1 MKAPLAAFLFSLG
14 LNLTGHSIL
23 PSAFFVSSS
32 EIADEVNSATA
43 AGANKDGKTTPFI
56 PDENTYARIKATRS
70 RRMAEQRE
78 RVRQKIASG
87 EFDAKYGP
95 NADNSD
101 SNANKAQSE
110 GGQFH
115 RITEEQLNTLVNNAY
130 ETDPNLTKR
139 NHEWIKRGNL
149 REALNDPRRRDL
161 WGSSINRDPYATPSG
176 MADSSQEYEPW
187 QQAFRK
193 IGDFVDC
200 SNMFYNGGGSHDSG
214 DNEGKCAHWTLW
226 CAYVDPYYTGNGY
239 YEYNG
244 DNAPGSLSCHKPD
257 SGWLMIG
264 CYAQELYQFYEQ
276 LSKHVW

>member
-23 PSAFFVSSS
+23 PTAFFVSSS
-32 EIADEVNSATA
+32 EIADEVNSAA
-43 AGANKDGKTTPFI
+43 ATQSTPNKDGTTTPFI

-95 NADNSD
+95 NAD
-101 SNANKAQSE
+101 SE
-110 GGQFH
+110 GNAEGKREGQFH
-115 RITEEQLNTLVNNAY
+115 RITEEQLHTLVNNAY
-130 ETDPNLTKR
+130 ENDPNLEKR

-149 REALNDPRRRDL
+149 REALNDPHRRQL
-161 WGSSINRDPYATPSG
+161 WGNSINRDPYATPSG
-176 MADSSQEYEPW
+176 MADSSADWESW

-214 DNEGKCAHWTLW
+214 DKEGKCAHWTMW

-239 YEYNG
+239 YEYHG
-244 DNAPGSLSCHKPD
+244 DDAPGSLDCHKPYTE
-257 SGWLMIG
+257 WKLVG
-264 CYAQELYQFYEQ
+264 CYAQELYQWYEQ